1 MSVGEDSAASHGSVC
16 ETTET
21 HRLIHKNVIQD
32 SFLKS
37 ILWGRLSEA
46 VRLENVDG
54 GDIWIVP
61 HNKKLTLTCGDE
73 SCRFP
78 RHSDTDAWPIHG
90 FIVMAV
96 LGVFDP
102 NPTLLSDRRCDGEM
116 FVFDGADDGSL
127 QRCVRLQNSLLKSR
141 AGTGSQ
147 ADPPIRQFGVC
158 FLPNFGFTD
167 SLKSHFA
174 CCHIKTLLCNQN
186 TKCCFASLLFLLLF
200 LVSVRWSN

>member
-16 ETTET
+16 ETAET

-61 HNKKLTLTCGDE
+61 HNKKLTLTCGDD

-78 RHSDTDAWPIHG
+78 RHSDTDAGPIHG
-90 FIVMAV
+90 FIVV
-96 LGVFDP
+96 G
-102 NPTLLSDRRCDGEM
+102 
-116 FVFDGADDGSL
+116 
-127 QRCVRLQNSLLKSR
+127 R
-141 AGTGSQ
+141 ARG
-147 ADPPIRQFGVC
+147 P
-158 FLPNFGFTD
+158 
-167 SLKSHFA
+167 
-174 CCHIKTLLCNQN
+174 
-186 TKCCFASLLFLLLF
+186 
-200 LVSVRWSN
+200 